1 MMDTIDNIRAYFQDK
16 LDRFGSTP
24 RGADWN
30 SDTAQ
35 NTRFDQL
42 IKVIQPQQGYSI
54 LDFGCG
60 YGALADYLSA
70 IDRQFSLFVGYDIL
84 ESMVEEARNL
94 HQQATGKYLFT
105 ANFSEVPVVEY
116 AVASGV
122 FNIKLD
128 NSDESWTEYVIQTL
142 EKLDDR
148 TTHGFSS
155 NFLTKYSDADKMKPH
170 LYYADPCFLFDYCKK
185 HFSKNVALL
194 HDYELYDFTIV
205 VRK

>member
-1 MMDTIDNIRAYFQDK
+1 MDTIDNIRAYFQDK

-70 IDRQFSLFVGYDIL
+70 IDRQFSRV
-84 ESMVEEARNL
+84 
-94 HQQATGKYLFT
+94 
-105 ANFSEVPVVEY
+105 
-116 AVASGV
+116 
-122 FNIKLD
+122 
-128 NSDESWTEYVIQTL
+128 
-142 EKLDDR
+142 
-148 TTHGFSS
+148 
-155 NFLTKYSDADKMKPH
+155 
-170 LYYADPCFLFDYCKK
+170 
-185 HFSKNVALL
+185 
-194 HDYELYDFTIV
+194 
-205 VRK
+205 